1 MAIKGERGKRWIFVN
16 VATKQYVNASRSLIS
31 ERKPGHCVEGIMR
44 ANSIDQL
51 YIKQISMYFLLPFSN
66 LKKKDD
72 CVCFS
77 FSSLIFVFSRLV
89 GGCVRHSRSTSTAPI
104 ETPRTLVRSRIVK
117 RVFSVRVE
125 QKFPRGERKETVNRL
140 TDL

>member
-44 ANSIDQL
+44 ANSIDKL

-66 LKKKDD
+66 FSKKTI
-72 CVCFS
+72 VFV
-77 FSSLIFVFSRLV
+77 SL
-89 GGCVRHSRSTSTAPI
+89 
-104 ETPRTLVRSRIVK
+104 
-117 RVFSVRVE
+117 
-125 QKFPRGERKETVNRL
+125 FPH
-140 TDL
+140 

>member
-66 LKKKDD
+66 LKKKR
-72 CVCFS
+72 
-77 FSSLIFVFSRLV
+77 RL
-89 GGCVRHSRSTSTAPI
+89 C
-104 ETPRTLVRSRIVK
+104 L
-117 RVFSVRVE
+117 FL
-125 QKFPRGERKETVNRL
+125 FFL
-140 TDL
+140 TDFRFLSAGRRLRPPLSEHQHHPNRNPQDARQEPDCKEGLQCACRTKVS